1 MKSFAAVVSTI
12 MLLLLSGCISVP
24 MAPLDLDIKAKQFSP
39 VPNKASLYVYR
50 SELYGGVQPMAITVN
65 GRTLGQTVG
74 ETYFRLNLTPGRYN
88 IESHAENVSGLLLT
102 VEAGKNYFV
111 WQEVKMGMWTGRSQ
125 LHQTDERNGRAG
137 VMESKLIAMSISEN
151 DVIPFDTPLATP
163 AALQAPSNDSVSQK
177 LRELQN
183 LRKDG
188 LISEEEFKKK
198 KEQLLEKL

>member
-1 MKSFAAVVSTI
+1 MLKTFFVLAVTMALV
-12 MLLLLSGCISVP
+12 GCASVP
-24 MAPLDLDIKAKQFSP
+24 MGDATQDVAFKTFTAKP
-39 VPNKASLYVYR
+39 GVAGIYVYR
-50 SELYGGVQPMAITVN
+50 NENFGAALRMDVEID
-65 GRTLGQTVG
+65 GREIGKSAAK
-74 ETYFRLNLTPGRYN
+74 TYFYKEVAPGKHTITSRSEN
-88 IESHAENVSGLLLT
+88 ADTIEINAV
-102 VEAGKNYFV
+102 AGKLYYI